1 MVVKIQATNFLSWK
15 SLTFDITNGITLID
29 GWNEDDQTSEG
40 SGKSAVCNALSW
52 GLYGKI
58 PKDVNIDDVIKH
70 GEKSCDIEIWFE
82 SGHVVKRSRKPN
94 ELMLLEYDGENFKA
108 KKGKDVRETQQM
120 IEEFIGLSF
129 DAFCQSV
136 YFAQNN
142 DKKFISANQED
153 RGKILSEIQDLQLF
167 DKARKEAMALLKIE
181 NENLIKMKH
190 GIDLT
195 KKDLIIICN
204 SIQLEEQK
212 LKTQENQHK
221 IALDNI
227 KLSIQ
232 EVDNKIKQTDVSLEA
247 ANVKLKDLQLD
258 PTLKDQ
264 LNSDKS
270 ILLIEV
276 SDIKSKKSNIDSLIA
291 ERHRKKSEGQRY
303 GQKYNQLKTKKE
315 NLEKFL
321 LNPND
326 EHSIGSDYRRLHKTA
341 TDMQKYI
348 ANPSAPCPTCGTNI
362 DTDPVNLNQA
372 ELELDEIGHKI
383 NAILAEY
390 AKDIHSI
397 DTEMMS
403 ITEHLI
409 ILSKELQ
416 VEVPSVEQLNTE
428 IEVINVKLRKIDDDL
443 RKIETIERTV
453 VSTRAQ
459 IQQIESQKEQ
469 LQKDL
474 LYKVNSYKEVEL
486 NKPQLDTY
494 NLEMEVREKAKL
506 DVKLDSLQQ
515 LSNEK
520 QIYISRLEKL
530 KSGFKDI
537 KSYVFTSVLN
547 EINARVQKYLD
558 RLFEMPVKL
567 RFTNDNMKIGTD
579 VTVNGNKQ
587 ILGLSSG
594 GQFRRFS
601 LATDMALSDV
611 VSNRQGNNIGILILD
626 EYFKDLSEQ
635 SMEKC
640 LNLLESR
647 KQPVLLVEHNS
658 LFKNIVND
666 SPFFAW
672 YEKGTSNVKI

>member
-40 SGKSAVCNALSW
+40 SGKSAVFNALSW

-58 PKDVNIDDVIKH
+58 PKDINIDDVIKH
-70 GEKSCDIEIWFE
+70 GEKSCDIEVWFE

-108 KKGKDVRETQQM
+108 KKGKDARETQQM

-167 DKARKEAMALLKIE
+167 DKARKEAMTLLKIE

-195 KKDLIIICN
+195 KKDLIIVCN

-221 IALDNI
+221 IVLDNI

-232 EVDNKIKQTDVSLEA
+232 EVDNKIKQTDVSLETSNA
-247 ANVKLKDLQLD
+247 KLKDLQLD

-264 LNSDKS
+264 LNASKTM
-270 ILLIEV
+270 LLLDV

-291 ERHRKKSEGQRY
+291 EKNRKESEGQRY
-303 GQKYNQLKTKKE
+303 GQNYNQLKTKIE
-315 NLEKFL
+315 NINNFL
-321 LNPND
+321 LNPNGV
-326 EHSIGSDYRRLHKTA
+326 HSIGSDYRRLHKTA
-341 TDMQKYI
+341 TDLQKHI
-348 ANPSAPCPTCGTNI
+348 DNPSAPCPTCGTNI
-362 DTDPVNLNQA
+362 DTDPVSLNQA
-372 ELELDEIGHKI
+372 ELELDDIGTKIEELISEYGHEAEIMT
-383 NAILAEY
+383 
-390 AKDIHSI
+390 KDSALII
-397 DTEMMS
+397 
-403 ITEHLI
+403 EHLNM
-409 ILSKELQ
+409 LSKELQ
-416 VEVPSVEQLNTE
+416 VEVPSVEQLNAE
-428 IEVINVKLRKIDDDL
+428 IETINVKLRKIDDDL
-443 RKIETIERTV
+443 CKIETIERTA

-469 LQKDL
+469 LRQDL

-494 NLEMEVREKAKL
+494 NLEMEVREKGIL
-506 DVKLDSLQQ
+506 DDKLDSLIK

-530 KSGFKDI
+530 KAGFKDI
-537 KSYVFTSVLN
+537 KSYVFASVLN

-558 RLFEMPVKL
+558 KLFEMPVKL

-579 VTVNGNKQ
+579 VTINGNKQ
-587 ILGLSSG
+587 ILGLASG

-601 LATDMALSDV
+601 LAADMALSDV
-611 VSNRQGNNIGILILD
+611 VSNRQDNNIGVLILD
-626 EYFKDLSEQ
+626 EPFQNLSEQ

-640 LNLLESR
+640 IILLESK
-647 KQPVLLVEHNS
+647 KQPVLIIEHNS
-658 LFKNIVND
+658 IAKTIVNNT
-666 SPFFAW
+666 FEVR
-672 YEKGTSNVKI
+672 YEKGTSKSV